1 MKTRILVLIGA
12 ALLAAAPVLTAQDYV
27 ATPVQVSSE
36 KVRLNGKI
44 YLSHPVLERQTLYG
58 IAKAYGVSVDDL
70 YEANPDL
77 REKGLQKD
85 SILLIPTETGQKE
98 GTSPAASSMS
108 SSTGGFWEHT
118 VKWYEG
124 LSDIAAIYGVSE
136 EEIMKANG
144 LTSRKVTKRQV
155 LRIPAKGSSV
165 HRQATGGIAS
175 VPAVPAVS
183 NVPSPTPKET
193 AAPEVPVLSD
203 PVISDPVVAE
213 AGTYKPI
220 QVDPLKV
227 NPAEALSR
235 KEEAETTEQEEDS
248 SSEGLFDWF
257 SGKGTVNMALL
268 LPFNAGGSYSE
279 TNMDFYSGVLL
290 ALRDLQAEG
299 VKANL
304 NVYDLKAG
312 IPTAFELAKN
322 DFVLGPVTTSD
333 LASVLE
339 KVEGRVPV
347 ISPLDQRAAFL
358 AGSHN
363 GFIQVPSA
371 TASQY
376 EDLARWAA
384 AEAGRRDKIILI
396 TEKVSGSTSPAVGVR
411 NALLDAGTP
420 FEGVSYSQSEGR
432 SLPAS
437 LPARMVKGGVNHI
450 IVASEK
456 EAFISDA
463 VRNLGILRGRGYDI
477 VMYAPSKA
485 RTFDSIDPAAYHQNG
500 LHITS
505 AYFVDYDHPKVKA
518 FIRAYRALYR
528 TEPSQF
534 AFQGYD
540 TARYFASLCAK
551 YGNRWMNAL
560 GREEA
565 KGLHTDFHF
574 VEDKGSYRNTA
585 VRRIIYHRD
594 YSTGL
599 SQ

>member
-70 YEANPDL
+70 YEANPNL

-98 GTSPAASSMS
+98 GTSPAASSTS

-124 LSDIAAIYGVSE
+124 LSDIAAVYGVSE

-175 VPAVPAVS
+175 VPTVPAGS

-235 KEEAETTEQEEDS
+235 KEEVETTGCAIYQPNQ
-248 SSEGLFDWF
+248 LIIF
-257 SGKGTVNMALL
+257 
-268 LPFNAGGSYSE
+268 
-279 TNMDFYSGVLL
+279 
-290 ALRDLQAEG
+290 
-299 VKANL
+299 
-304 NVYDLKAG
+304 
-312 IPTAFELAKN
+312 AKPI
-322 DFVLGPVTTSD
+322 F
-333 LASVLE
+333 
-339 KVEGRVPV
+339 
-347 ISPLDQRAAFL
+347 
-358 AGSHN
+358 
-363 GFIQVPSA
+363 
-371 TASQY
+371 
-376 EDLARWAA
+376 
-384 AEAGRRDKIILI
+384 
-396 TEKVSGSTSPAVGVR
+396 
-411 NALLDAGTP
+411 
-420 FEGVSYSQSEGR
+420 
-432 SLPAS
+432 
-437 LPARMVKGGVNHI
+437 
-450 IVASEK
+450 
-456 EAFISDA
+456 
-463 VRNLGILRGRGYDI
+463 
-477 VMYAPSKA
+477 
-485 RTFDSIDPAAYHQNG
+485 
-500 LHITS
+500 
-505 AYFVDYDHPKVKA
+505 
-518 FIRAYRALYR
+518 
-528 TEPSQF
+528 
-534 AFQGYD
+534 
-540 TARYFASLCAK
+540 
-551 YGNRWMNAL
+551 GNRMKTV
-560 GREEA
+560 G
-565 KGLHTDFHF
+565 
-574 VEDKGSYRNTA
+574 
-585 VRRIIYHRD
+585 
-594 YSTGL
+594 
-599 SQ
+599 